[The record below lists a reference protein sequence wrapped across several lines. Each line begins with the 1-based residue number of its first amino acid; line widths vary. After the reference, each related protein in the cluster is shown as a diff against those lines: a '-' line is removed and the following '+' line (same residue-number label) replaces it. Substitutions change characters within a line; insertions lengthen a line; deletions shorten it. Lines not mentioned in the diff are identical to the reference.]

1 MRSEESGRSRYWG
14 TGDFSSRRVQMKK
27 VLAFLLAGT
36 IACSLAACGSSSSSG
51 GSASS
56 AAAVSETTTEAAS
69 ETTEAASAT
78 TETTTQTAEA
88 GSSTA
93 SALEDFDISSVDTS
107 KIKVGI
113 AAPDVTHGWVAG
125 VAYYAEKY
133 CKDNNLTYKITTSS
147 DAAEMTTALQ
157 DLQAWG
163 ATVIVSWPQWS
174 GMEDAIQEVIDSG
187 IPVVNFDVDVDCEG
201 IYKVTG
207 DNYDMGYQCGKY
219 ISDTVGDGANI
230 VVMDVPSSGSVCE
243 LRKQG
248 FYDYLN
254 KIGYDQSNIFEV
266 QEDAFTRDD
275 GLADMADILES
286 HEKIDAVYSM
296 DDETSIGCIQAIT
309 EAGRKDIKAI
319 TGGGGMQEYFKMI
332 ADDQYA
338 DLGLATALYS
348 PSMVEDAIK
357 TAIVLQ
363 TGGTADPVVV
373 IPTTIVNKDN
383 VADYIDPNNTVY

>member
-1 MRSEESGRSRYWG
+1 MKGVWG
-14 TGDFSSRRVQMKK
+14 NVWKEGYMKK
-27 VLAFLLAGT
+27 FLALLLAGAM
-36 IACSLAACGSSSSSG
+36 ACSLAACGSSQSSSG
-51 GSASS
+51 GTS
-56 AAAVSETTTEAAS
+56 AAEAKTASTEAAS
-69 ETTEAASAT
+69 KAAAETPEAAVTETTE
-78 TETTTQTAEA
+78 EK
-88 GSSTA
+88 SSNS
-93 SALEDFDISSVDTS
+93 SALADFDISKVDTS

-174 GMEDAIQEVIDSG
+174 GMEDAIQEVIDAG
-187 IPVVNFDVDVDCEG
+187 IPVVNFDVDVKCEG

-219 ISDTVGDGANI
+219 IADKVGDGASI

-248 FYDYLN
+248 FYDYLK
-254 KIGYDQSNIFEV
+254 KINYDQSNIFEV

-286 HEKIDAVYSM
+286 HDKIDAVYSM

-309 EAGRKDIKAI
+309 EAGRTDIKAI

-332 ADDQYA
+332 ADDKYA

-357 TAIVLQ
+357 TAIILQ
-363 TGGTADPVVV
+363 TGGTADSVVV

-383 VADYIDPNNTVY
+383 VKDYIDPNNTVY

>member
-1 MRSEESGRSRYWG
+1 MTYCTIISSVAELIDKRRWG
-14 TGDFSSRRVQMKK
+14 NVWKEGKMKK
-27 VLAFLLAGT
+27 FLALLLAGAM
-36 IACSLAACGSSSSSG
+36 ACSLAACGSSQSSSG
-51 GSASS
+51 GTS
-56 AAAVSETTTEAAS
+56 AAEAKTASTEAAS
-69 ETTEAASAT
+69 KAATETAEAATETTE
-78 TETTTQTAEA
+78 EK
-88 GSSTA
+88 SSNS
-93 SALEDFDISSVDTS
+93 SALADFDISKVDTS

-174 GMEDAIQEVIDSG
+174 GMEDAIQEVIDAG
-187 IPVVNFDVDVDCEG
+187 IPVVNFDVDVKCEG

-219 ISDTVGDGANI
+219 IADKVGDGANI

-248 FYDYLN
+248 FYDYLKEIN
-254 KIGYDQSNIFEV
+254 YDQSNIFEV

-286 HEKIDAVYSM
+286 HDKIDAVYSM

-309 EAGRKDIKAI
+309 EAGRTDIKAI

-332 ADDQYA
+332 ADDKYT

-357 TAIVLQ
+357 TAIILQ
-363 TGGTADPVVV
+363 TGGTADSVVV

-383 VADYIDPNNTVY
+383 VKDYIDPNNTVY